1 MKELKESKSFYPD
14 YNDPAVRGGNAIL
27 SSLPFLLLFLLLS
40 LLLLFPIFLLILISI
55 FLNLHLLHS
64 RSHRSSFFFS
74 LLLSHLFCLYLTLF
88 STPLVLGMLVV
99 DKGALRWPN
108 PNPYSPPA
116 GAPPPAPVVEAAKTE
131 IGDDIRV
138 LRFFCDED
146 LLSDSDSLSLCLSF
160 CLSFLLNLDFILF
173 LLTFALTALFICLCI
188 FSYTFLH
195 LSLPQSLSIS
205 LFHSCFIL
213 FSFSFC
219 FF

>member
-27 SSLPFLLLFLLLS
+27 SSLPFLLLFLLL
-40 LLLLFPIFLLILISI
+40 LLYFPIFLLILISI

-64 RSHRSSFFFS
+64 RPHRSSFFFS

-138 LRFFCDED
+138 TKI
-146 LLSDSDSLSLCLSF
+146 
-160 CLSFLLNLDFILF
+160 FL
-173 LLTFALTALFICLCI
+173 
-188 FSYTFLH
+188 
-195 LSLPQSLSIS
+195 
-205 LFHSCFIL
+205 
-213 FSFSFC
+213 
-219 FF
+219 